1 MTVNASMP
9 AVAGRPPTPVQST
22 MLFRNYDFSPPA
34 DSLLAIPADYIKV
47 GSTQKVM
54 LESLGNLG
62 AMMQP
67 MQQLMPA
74 AAE

>member
-1 MTVNASMP
+1 MFRKP
-9 AVAGRPPTPVQST
+9 WFWVAFV
-22 MLFRNYDFSPPA
+22 LFAAAYLSETIRGG
-34 DSLLAIPADYIKV
+34 LLAIPADYIKV